1 VLRGER
7 ERGGERETEKERMK
21 VRESE
26 REDLELFKGACMVQC
41 VAVCCSVLQCVAV
54 CCSVLQCVER
64 EKTWS
69 CSKVG
74 KQRGEKSASRSFS
87 HMYPIASP

>member
-1 VLRGER
+1 MCVCECVQWESCEGPEVLRGER

-54 CCSVLQCVER
+54 CCSVLQCVAVR
-64 EKTWS
+64 
-69 CSKVG
+69 
-74 KQRGEKSASRSFS
+74 
-87 HMYPIASP
+87 